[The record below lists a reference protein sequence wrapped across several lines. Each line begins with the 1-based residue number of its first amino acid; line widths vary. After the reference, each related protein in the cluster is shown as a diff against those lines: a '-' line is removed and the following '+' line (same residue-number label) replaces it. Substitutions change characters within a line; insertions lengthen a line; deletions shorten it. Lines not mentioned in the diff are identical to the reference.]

1 MINIVYASEMGTAFE
16 LALDFE
22 SNIKDQGLE
31 VECGEM
37 DDYTVEQLSEM
48 KNVMMLCSTT
58 GDGDVPMMGEN
69 LWAELEN
76 SSVDLSNVNY
86 SMCALGDSSHST
98 FCGAGRKIDARM
110 QELGA
115 KVILERHECD
125 ADTDGSEE
133 WAETLVEK
141 FKALQ

>member
-115 KVILERHECD
+115 NQLESVYIQLSQSKQ
-125 ADTDGSEE
+125 G
-133 WAETLVEK
+133 
-141 FKALQ
+141 LQIRE

>member
-22 SNIKDQGLE
+22 KKVQDQGIE

-37 DDYTVEQLSEM
+37 DDYTVQQLSEM

-69 LWAELEN
+69 FWDELES

-86 SMCALGDSSHST
+86 SLCALGDSSHST

>member
-141 FKALQ
+141 FKAMQ

>member
-1 MINIVYASEMGTAFE
+1 MINIIYASEMGTAFN

-22 SNIKDQGLE
+22 SKVEAKGIE

-69 LWAELEN
+69 FWAELN
-76 SSVDLSNVNY
+76 ASSADLSNVNY
-86 SMCALGDSSHST
+86 SLCALGDSTHFD
-98 FCGAGRKIDARM
+98 FCGAGRKIDAKL

-115 KVILERHECD
+115 KPIIERHECD
-125 ADTDGSEE
+125 ANTDGAPE
-133 WAETLVEK
+133 WADALIEK
-141 FKALQ
+141 FS